1 MYPRYGWETSIGLVY
16 GVGDGKGGGEGRI
29 LRTRRQIERL
39 VSPIHPST
47 HLHLDNLPELSLGYN
62 NKDSL
67 QCVVCPLSF
76 YDCNLNTR
84 SL

>member
-1 MYPRYGWETSIGLVY
+1 MGRE
-16 GVGDGKGGGEGRI
+16 EGRGESCAREDK
-29 LRTRRQIERL
+29 LSAWFR
-39 VSPIHPST
+39 PST